1 MSDRREDGT
10 MTIFADLVFVVFGVV
25 LFVFAEDML
34 FARRFGPITDG
45 ARSSETG
52 GYAFRFLGVVFIAVG
67 VAKLLGF

>member
-1 MSDRREDGT
+1 MSLH
-10 MTIFADLVFVVFGVV
+10 ADLVFVVLGVI

-52 GYAFRFLGVVFIAVG
+52 GYAFRFLGFILVAVG